1 MFHPHAHLT
10 KLPSYM
16 EHHLRCTPYLSTCLT
31 RLGTPVAAA
40 YVKVFSYRKGQ
51 GADAAVFH
59 KDGYT
64 DRRGR

>member
-1 MFHPHAHLT
+1 MFHPHAHFT

-16 EHHLRCTPYLSTCLT
+16 EHHLRCTPCSLSRLPC
-31 RLGTPVAAA
+31 LGTPVAAA

>member
-1 MFHPHAHLT
+1 
-10 KLPSYM
+10 M
-16 EHHLRCTPYLSTCLT
+16 EHHLRCTPNLPSRLT